1 MGLVYMQKTIFQF
14 VDHVQGSQVAILP
27 FIDLKEEESEE
38 EFDCDP
44 QSRDCFV
51 DFAQLPAP
59 SAQLTP

>member
-1 MGLVYMQKTIFQF
+1 MV
-14 VDHVQGSQVAILP
+14 ILP